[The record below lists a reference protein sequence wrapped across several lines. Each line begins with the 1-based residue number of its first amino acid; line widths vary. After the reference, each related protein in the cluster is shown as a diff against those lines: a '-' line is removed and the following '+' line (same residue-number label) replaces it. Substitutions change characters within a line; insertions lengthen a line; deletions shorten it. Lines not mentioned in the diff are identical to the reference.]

1 MPSGNTSLPL
11 AQFSTHRTVFF
22 GSLPLNSRIWRH
34 WPSSSAVYAYLILVV
49 QCGYSWVLFDQAS
62 FGLTPNGQIWPRAL
76 NVDIGG
82 VTGAIYLIVGD
93 LGSESGFGLDFING
107 QAFLERF
114 YSVFDTANKRV
125 GLATT
130 PFTSATTNWDIMITI
145 RSMRFFFFQLTDI
158 VKNFWNQYEFFGS
171 TFI

>member
-22 GSLPLNSRIWRH
+22 GLLPLNSRIWRH

-130 PFTSATTNWDIMITI
+130 PFTNATTNWDMMITI
-145 RSMRFFFFQLTDI
+145 RSMRFFFSLQMSWRIFGI
-158 VKNFWNQYEFFGS
+158 NMNFLVS